1 MYKIYQV
8 TTNET
13 LEDVAR
19 KFNTTREEL
28 IRLNG
33 NINNLI
39 GSYLIVPNNNEYQT
53 YIVKDGDNIYKI
65 ARDNNIDF
73 STLLK
78 INGLDADDYI
88 YPNQQIL
95 LPTNKMYVT
104 NEGDTMGMIF
114 NKLGITPNQISNLEE
129 IKVAVA
135 ENIERSRFVFV
146 PDNLEYLI

>member
-1 MYKIYQV
+1 MYKIYQI

-13 LEDVAR
+13 LDDIAR

-33 NINNLI
+33 NINNLM
-39 GSYLIVPNNNEYQT
+39 GSYLIVPNNSEYQT
-53 YIVKDGDNIYKI
+53 YTVKNGDNIYKI
-65 ARDNNIDF
+65 ARDNNIDVA
-73 STLLK
+73 TLLK

-104 NEGDTMGMIF
+104 SEGDTMGMIL
-114 NKLGITPNQISNLEE
+114 NKLGIKLDEISNLEE
-129 IKVAVA
+129 IKVEEDQTIIV
-135 ENIERSRFVFV
+135 R
-146 PDNLEYLI
+146 

>member
-114 NKLGITPNQISNLEE
+114 NKLDITPNQISNLEE
-129 IKVAVA
+129 IKV
-135 ENIERSRFVFV
+135 EEDQTIIIR
-146 PDNLEYLI
+146 

>member
-129 IKVAVA
+129 IKV
-135 ENIERSRFVFV
+135 EEDQTIIIR
-146 PDNLEYLI
+146 

>member
-8 TTNET
+8 MTNET
-13 LEDVAR
+13 LDDIAR

-33 NINNLI
+33 NINNLM
-39 GSYLIVPNNNEYQT
+39 GSYLIVPNNSEYKV

-73 STLLK
+73 STFLK

-88 YPNQQIL
+88 YPNQEIL
-95 LPTNKMYVT
+95 LPINKIYIS
-104 NEGDTMGMIF
+104 NEGDTMGMIL
-114 NKLGITPNQISNLEE
+114 NNLGITPDEISNLEE
-129 IKVAVA
+129 IKVEGDQTIIV
-135 ENIERSRFVFV
+135 R
-146 PDNLEYLI
+146 

>member
-13 LEDVAR
+13 LDDIAR

-33 NINNLI
+33 NINNLM
-39 GSYLIVPNNNEYQT
+39 GSYLIVPNNSEYQT
-53 YIVKDGDNIYKI
+53 YTVKNGDNIYKI
-65 ARDNNIDF
+65 ARDNNIDVA
-73 STLLK
+73 TLLK

-104 NEGDTMGMIF
+104 SEGDTMGMIL
-114 NKLGITPNQISNLEE
+114 NKLGIKLDEISNLEE
-129 IKVAVA
+129 IKVEEDQTIIV
-135 ENIERSRFVFV
+135 R
-146 PDNLEYLI
+146 

>member
-8 TTNET
+8 TMNES
-13 LEDVAR
+13 LDDIAR

-33 NINNLI
+33 NISNLM
-39 GSYLIVPNNNEYQT
+39 GSYLIVPNNSEYQT
-53 YIVKDGDNIYKI
+53 YIVKDGDSIYKI

-78 INGLDADDYI
+78 INGLDADDFI

-95 LPTNKMYVT
+95 LPTRKMYVT
-104 NEGDTMGMIF
+104 NTDDTIGMILQ
-114 NKLGITPNQISNLEE
+114 KLGVQIEQIENLDDLKLVSDQT
-129 IKVAVA
+129 IIV
-135 ENIERSRFVFV
+135 R
-146 PDNLEYLI
+146 